1 MAATACRKEEGY
13 WWWWWG
19 GGGEFEKDEKS
30 IFRENIK
37 ISEIF
42 GLAL

>member
-1 MAATACRKEEGY
+1 MRDIGS
-13 WWWWWG
+13 
-19 GGGEFEKDEKS
+19 GGEGFEKDEKS

-42 GLAL
+42 GSAL